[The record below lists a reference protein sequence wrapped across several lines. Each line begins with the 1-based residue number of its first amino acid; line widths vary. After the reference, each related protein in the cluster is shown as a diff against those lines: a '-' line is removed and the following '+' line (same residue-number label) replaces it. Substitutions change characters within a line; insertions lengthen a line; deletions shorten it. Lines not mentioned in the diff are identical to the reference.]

1 MQGAPDRA
9 TRLAT
14 SLAEGISKKLSKE
27 VKPEL
32 IGKTERFTMYFNKYT
47 YRYKINHVISVS
59 HGMGIPSMSI
69 LLNELA
75 QVMELVGI
83 KDTVRWI
90 RLGTSGGIGVEPG
103 SMILTTGSVSG
114 ELLPVYK
121 TYILGK
127 EVEYPSVAN
136 KEFVDELIKFGK
148 ENNFNFVT
156 GITMSCHGFYE
167 EEARTDGFFHEYITV
182 FICL

>member
-1 MQGAPDRA
+1 M
-9 TRLAT
+9 
-14 SLAEGISKKLSKE
+14 
-27 VKPEL
+27 
-32 IGKTERFTMYFNKYT
+32 
-47 YRYKINHVISVS
+47 
-59 HGMGIPSMSI
+59 GMASISI

-90 RLGTSGGIGVEPG
+90 RLGTSGGIGVQPG
-103 SMILTTGSVSG
+103 SMILSTGAVNG

-136 KEFVDELIKFGK
+136 KEFVEELMNFGK
-148 ENNFNFVT
+148 NNSFNFVS
-156 GITMSCHGFYE
+156 GITMSCNGFYE
-167 EEARTDGFFHEYITV
+167 EQARTDGFFHEYITILIYIYIIV
-182 FICL
+182 YLKKKD